1 MAEERKD
8 LEGAADSLLMAY
20 IADGSGECV
29 GYLVVRYQR
38 ALLSFLRRGT
48 GSAPEAED
56 LFQETWVRVVR
67 SAHTY
72 DPEYRFS
79 TWLFRIA
86 WNQVRDYW
94 ARRKAHERMSAPG
107 LENLDARPAKEP
119 GAEEQMLAQERT
131 RAVSAVVSALPPL
144 LAEAVW
150 LRYFEELTERE
161 MAQRLKVPPGTVKSR
176 LHHGLKRLEGLLE
189 GEMA

>member
-1 MAEERKD
+1 
-8 LEGAADSLLMAY
+8 
-20 IADGSGECV
+20 
-29 GYLVVRYQR
+29 
-38 ALLSFLRRGT
+38 
-48 GSAPEAED
+48 
-56 LFQETWVRVVR
+56 VR

-72 DPEYRFS
+72 DPEHRFS

-94 ARRKAHERMSAPG
+94 RRRNADERASARR
-107 LENLDARPAKEP
+107 LEELDTRPVDGP
-119 GAEEQMLAQERT
+119 GAEERLLAQERT

-161 MAQRLKVPPGTVKSR
+161 MAQRLNVPAGTVKSR
-176 LHHGLKRLEGLLE
+176 LHHGLKRLGELLE
-189 GEMA
+189 GKMA

>member
-1 MAEERKD
+1 MPEERRD
-8 LEGAADSLLMAY
+8 LESADDDLLMAY
-20 IADGSGECV
+20 IADGSSECV
-29 GYLVVRYQR
+29 AYLVARYRR
-38 ALLSFLRRGT
+38 ALFSFLRRGT
-48 GSAPEAED
+48 GGAPEAED

-72 DPEYRFS
+72 DPEHRFS

-94 ARRKAHERMSAPG
+94 RRRKTDERSSVRG
-107 LENLDARPAKEP
+107 LEDLGARPVDEP

-131 RAVSAVVSALPPL
+131 RVVSAVVSSLPPL

-161 MAQRLKVPPGTVKSR
+161 MAQRLNVPAGTVKSR
-176 LHHGLKRLEGLLE
+176 LHHGLKRLGELLE

>member
-1 MAEERKD
+1 MTEERRD
-8 LEGAADSLLMAY
+8 LESAADSLLMAY

-29 GYLVVRYQR
+29 GYLVARYKR

-72 DPEYRFS
+72 DPEHRFS

-94 ARRKAHERMSAPG
+94 GRRKAHERTSAPG
-107 LENLDARPAKEP
+107 LEDLDARPVEGP
-119 GAEEQMLAQERT
+119 GAEAQMLAQERT
-131 RAVSAVVSALPPL
+131 RVVSAVVSALPPL

-161 MAQRLKVPPGTVKSR
+161 MARRLKVPAGTVKSR
-176 LHHGLKRLEGLLE
+176 LHHGLKRLGELLE

>member
-1 MAEERKD
+1 MAEERRD
-8 LEGAADSLLMAY
+8 LESAPDSLLMAY
-20 IADGSGECV
+20 VAEGSGECV
-29 GYLVVRYQR
+29 GYLVARYKR
-38 ALLSFLRRGT
+38 ALLSFLRRSTAG
-48 GSAPEAED
+48 APEAED
-56 LFQETWVRVVR
+56 LFQETWVRLVR

-72 DPEYRFS
+72 DPQQRFS

-94 ARRKAHERMSAPG
+94 VRRKAHERSSAPH
-107 LENLDARPAKEP
+107 LQDLDARSVDEP
-119 GAEEQMLAQERT
+119 GAEERMLAQERA
-131 RAVSAVVSALPPL
+131 RAVFAVVSALPPL

-161 MAQRLKVPPGTVKSR
+161 MAQRLRVPAGTVKSR
-176 LHHGLKRLEGLLE
+176 LHHGLKRLGEMLE